1 MTVKVQEIR
10 LVDANNVDQVLDYLF
25 DQYYDS
31 YRCKELRPTQTDD
44 EFIRKQ
50 KVNFIK
56 KQFDFDVKN
65 DVQSQIK
72 DIYNRGYSSGIVYYR
87 YFKQTYNQD
96 NIYIECDVM
105 YKSIVIR
112 FDKLTNVNVQV

>member
-1 MTVKVQEIR
+1 MTVTVQEIR

-31 YRCKELRPTQTDD
+31 DRCKELRPTQTDD

-72 DIYNRGYSSGIVYYR
+72 DIYNREDSSGIVYYR

-105 YKSIVIR
+105 FKSIVIR